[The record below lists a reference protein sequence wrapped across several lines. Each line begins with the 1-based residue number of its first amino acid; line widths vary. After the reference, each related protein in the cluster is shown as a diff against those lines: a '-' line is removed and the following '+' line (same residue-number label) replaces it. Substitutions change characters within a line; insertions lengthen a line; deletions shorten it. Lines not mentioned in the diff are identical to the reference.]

1 MECWQCNRPSQGI
14 CRFCGRAICRD
25 HFKPMPFIFAV
36 FKDQEGR
43 NAAIVVEDALYCG
56 VCKPRDEPVVL
67 RNLK

>member
-1 MECWQCNRPSQGI
+1 
-14 CRFCGRAICRD
+14 
-25 HFKPMPFIFAV
+25 MPFIFAV